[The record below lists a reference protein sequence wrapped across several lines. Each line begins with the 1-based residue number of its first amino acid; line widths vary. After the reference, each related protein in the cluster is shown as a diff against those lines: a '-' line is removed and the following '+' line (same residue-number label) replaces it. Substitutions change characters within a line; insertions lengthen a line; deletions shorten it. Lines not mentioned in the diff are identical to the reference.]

1 MNFMLYCI
9 FLIYFN
15 EFKNVLNWLW
25 FLVYY
30 KGCLLL
36 IKLGVSYVLFSEVER
51 KRFFFYCLKLLVEI
65 IDILVNYFCIIN
77 WKKKG
82 KVCKFLKN

>member
-65 IDILVNYFCIIN
+65 IDILVNYFLYN
-77 WKKKG
+77 KLKEEKKG
-82 KVCKFLKN
+82 MFISF